1 MEIFKDVMVDKAESL
16 FSNQNIASFVAIKFK
31 KKINMIRFAQL
42 NIFIN
47 MRLIRG
53 PRYVEALLTR
63 IRLSKEMFLLDLQQG
78 MEALVP
84 YDLGQD
90 HLPMSFRYYDFILML
105 IQDSV
110 S

>member
-47 MRLIRG
+47 MI
-53 PRYVEALLTR
+53 
-63 IRLSKEMFLLDLQQG
+63 
-78 MEALVP
+78 
-84 YDLGQD
+84 
-90 HLPMSFRYYDFILML
+90 
-105 IQDSV
+105 
-110 S
+110 